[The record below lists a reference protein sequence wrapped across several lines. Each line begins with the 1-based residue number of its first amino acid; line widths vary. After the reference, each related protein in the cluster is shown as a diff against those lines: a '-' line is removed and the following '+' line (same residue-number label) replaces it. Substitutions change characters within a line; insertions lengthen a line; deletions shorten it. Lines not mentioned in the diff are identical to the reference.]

1 MMFSR
6 AYITYLVSLVR
17 HSGYLSVADD
27 VFILVELIREM
38 RHLRLA
44 KISFWRVFMRRPI
57 HSMRR
62 PIHSMRRPI
71 HFMRRMMRS
80 MRKSLYSMRKND
92 LDCGRTRRDAS
103 SLIIQSASDNRKG
116 VV

>member
-62 PIHSMRRPI
+62 PIH
-71 HFMRRMMRS
+71 FMRRMMRS